1 MNQIA
6 LWLGRAASRHDIVL
20 AALLMVAVGMLILPM
35 PTLAIDFFIAINLT
49 FSVILITT
57 IIYIRDPLE
66 LASFPSILLI
76 TTLYRLALTVS
87 TSRLILLQHDAGH
100 IVYAFGNFVV
110 GGNLAVGIIVYAIVT
125 IVQFIVITKGAERVA
140 EVSARFSLD
149 GMPGKQMSIDND
161 LRAGQIDAAES
172 KRLRQTVQ
180 KESQLFGAMD
190 GAMKFV
196 KGDAIASIVV
206 ILINLIGGMVIGV
219 LQQGLS
225 LGDALHTYS
234 ILSVGDG
241 LVAQI
246 PAIVIS
252 VAAGLV
258 VTRIPGEERSN
269 LADDLAH
276 QLSAYP
282 IALYIAGVVL
292 LLLGLLPGFPF
303 LVFAALAG
311 ALAGIAW
318 WIKHPKHIARSM
330 KGGDGEEA
338 ESDMSPGVEPLA
350 LRLGAKAARLDK
362 LAALLDGLRWQ
373 KFLEIGL
380 ALKQFSYEVDV
391 KLPAGVV
398 QVMLYG
404 EVVCTIVMPE
414 RECLLARGR
423 RGAVSIIREETLDD
437 SQTLFWV
444 SPEVATEI
452 ATLGVPVAEEEQRI
466 SYILSGVIDHHA
478 REFVGIQET
487 HYLMSSLEKNF
498 PELVREVQRQLP
510 LGKVSEVLQRLV
522 AEGVSIRNLRT
533 IFEALVEWAPRE
545 KDGIMLTEYVR
556 LALRRMIVNRWR
568 AERETLGVWIVG
580 KSIENLLRDSVRQ
593 TAAGAY
599 SALTPRENEEII
611 AAVRQVILDNE
622 VEGVLVTAIDTRRF
636 LRKLIERDMYWLPVL
651 SMPEVG
657 EDRTEVLGSVELA
670 GAFDETI

>member
-1 MNQIA
+1 MNRLSTLLRHA
-6 LWLGRAASRHDIVL
+6 TSRHDIVL
-20 AALLMVAVGMLILPM
+20 AVMLMVAIGMLILPM

-49 FSVILITT
+49 FSVVLIAT

-66 LASFPSILLI
+66 LAAFPSILLI

-140 EVSARFSLD
+140 EVSARFTLD

-161 LRAGQIDAAES
+161 LRTGQIDAAES
-172 KRLRQTVQ
+172 KRLRQIVQ

-206 ILINLIGGMVIGV
+206 ILINLIGGVIIGV
-219 LQQGLS
+219 LQENLP
-225 LGDALHTYS
+225 LVDALHTYS

-258 VTRIPGEERSN
+258 VTRIPGDARSN
-269 LADDLAH
+269 LADDLAK
-276 QLSAYP
+276 QLSAHP
-282 IALYIAGVVL
+282 IALYIAAGALILV
-292 LLLGLLPGFPF
+292 GFLPGFPF
-303 LVFAALAG
+303 FVFAMISVAI
-311 ALAGIAW
+311 AGIAW
-318 WIKHPKHIARSM
+318 RLKHRNDAGRST
-330 KGGDGEEA
+330 KSGDDGDEE
-338 ESDMSPGVEPLA
+338 SRMHSGVEPLA
-350 LRLGAKAARLDK
+350 LRLGAKAARIDK
-362 LAALLDGLRWQ
+362 LSVLLDTLRWQ
-373 KFLEIGL
+373 KFVELGL
-380 ALKQFSYEVDV
+380 TLKPFSYEVDA
-391 KLPAGVV
+391 KLPAHTV
-398 QVMLYG
+398 QITLYG
-404 EVVCTIVMPE
+404 EVTCTMALPVG
-414 RECLLARGR
+414 ECLLARGR
-423 RGAVSIIREETLDD
+423 RGAVSIIREEAIDNGRN
-437 SQTLFWV
+437 LFWIT
-444 SPEVATEI
+444 PEVAAEVS
-452 ATLGVPVAEEEQRI
+452 ALDVPVAEDEQRI
-466 SYILSGVIDHHA
+466 TYLLSGVIDHHA
-478 REFVGIQET
+478 REFIGIQET
-487 HYLMSSLEKNF
+487 HFLMSSLEKTF

-510 LGKVSEVLQRLV
+510 IAKVSEVLQRLV

-533 IFEALVEWAPRE
+533 VFEALVEWAPRE

-568 AERETLGVWIVG
+568 GGRGTLGVWVVG

-611 AAVRQVILDNE
+611 ESVRRVVLSSEGD
-622 VEGVLVTAIDTRRF
+622 GVLVTAIDTRRF
-636 LRKLIERDMYWLPVL
+636 LRKLIERDMYWLAVL

-657 EDRTEVLGSVELA
+657 DERTEVLGSVELVS
-670 GAFDETI
+670 AFDENI